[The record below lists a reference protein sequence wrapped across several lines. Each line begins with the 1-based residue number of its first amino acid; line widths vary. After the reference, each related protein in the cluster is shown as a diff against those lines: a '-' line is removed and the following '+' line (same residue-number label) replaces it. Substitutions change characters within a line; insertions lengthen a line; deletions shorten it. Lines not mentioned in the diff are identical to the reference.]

1 MHRIK
6 KAGFIKEVH
15 MNETAKDGTVQKA
28 RYEARKEFENARRS
42 RFVKQ
47 AVSGTVFIGLVSAG
61 WFYSLIG
68 YFIPLCM
75 VAGVG
80 LASVRGR
87 KWCNWMCPRGAFAD
101 TYMKAISPGRTIPR
115 ALRQAPVRVG
125 VIIFL
130 MAMLTYQIIR
140 LWPDH
145 YAIGKFFVI
154 LLTITTI
161 VGIFLS
167 VFIHQRAWCSI
178 CPIGSLSSWA
188 GANRY
193 QLKMDHDSCISCG
206 LCAKNCPMQL
216 RPNDMKEGAAMEF
229 KGDCLK
235 CGLCVKGCPKQALRL
250 GGE

>member
-1 MHRIK
+1 
-6 KAGFIKEVH
+6 
-15 MNETAKDGTVQKA
+15 MNETAKNTIVQKA
-28 RYEARKEFENARRS
+28 KYAARKEFENARRL

-47 AVSGTVFIGLVSAG
+47 AVFGTAFIALVAAG

-87 KWCNWMCPRGAFAD
+87 KWCNWMCPRGSFAD
-101 TYMKAISPGRTIPR
+101 TYMKAVSPGRTLPP
-115 ALRQAPVRVG
+115 ALRQTPVRAG

-130 MAMLTYQIIR
+130 MTMLTYQILR

-161 VGIFLS
+161 VGIFLAMF
-167 VFIHQRAWCSI
+167 VHQRAWCSI
-178 CPIGSLSSWA
+178 CPIGSLSSWV

-193 QLKMDHDSCISCG
+193 QLKMDHDSSIS
-206 LCAKNCPMQL
+206 
-216 RPNDMKEGAAMEF
+216 
-229 KGDCLK
+229 